1 VLYSLILS
9 YIKLKCFSSKMSC
22 AYNNMVKSKKFTGR
36 KIPASYVGL
45 YHECVERDVYTAN
58 DTPIAPFLNHAL
70 HANVQAHIMSFLGD
84 VSIHT
89 AYYEDSMYYDEKRYC
104 ERLYTDDFSIDHV

>member
-1 VLYSLILS
+1 MLFLQNVLCIQQ
-9 YIKLKCFSSKMSC
+9 
-22 AYNNMVKSKKFTGR
+22 YNNMVKSKKFTGR
-36 KIPASYVGL
+36 KMPASYVGL